1 MSKQRRL
8 GRGID
13 ALLQG
18 RDVTQLENDTAAVM
32 TIPLARLYPNPDQ
45 PRKTFDEEALGE
57 LARSIEERGIIQP
70 ILAEAD
76 EQDRYMIIAGERRW
90 RAAKLAGL
98 TVVPVLS
105 GTFSAEEKL
114 EIALIENIQRQ
125 DLSPLE
131 EARAYQDL
139 LENIGLSQD
148 ELARR
153 LGKSRP
159 AIANSLRL
167 LKLPETIQEQVN
179 RGEITAGHARTFL
192 GLSGEAQ
199 ASMEAV
205 ANLTIEEDLSVRAV
219 ERLVTMLNRGTA
231 LEEARG
237 LLFVASDA
245 TPSLTPELGDTG
257 PHLDMPG
264 NHAGDLDDRDA
275 EDHTVTDSKGGT
287 GRGTGTG
294 DDSRTGGHGTTRKTV
309 EMEQIEQRMIEALGT
324 RVVISGTDR
333 KGRIEIS
340 YLSMEDL
347 ERVAE
352 IIIGKENLS
361 T

>member
-18 RDVTQLENDTAAVM
+18 RDLSQLEHDANSVITVPHDRIA
-32 TIPLARLYPNPDQ
+32 PNPDQ
-45 PRKTFDEEALGE
+45 PRKHFDEESLGE

-70 ILAEAD
+70 ILAE
-76 EQDRYMIIAGERRW
+76 EQSDGTYMIIAGERRW

-98 TVVPVLS
+98 TVIPVLP
-105 GTFSAEEKL
+105 GVFSADEKL

-125 DLSPLE
+125 NLSPLE
-131 EARAYQDL
+131 EAKAYQDL
-139 LENIGLSQD
+139 LESIGFSQD

-167 LKLPETIQEQVN
+167 LKLPEAVQDKVN
-179 RGEITAGHARTFL
+179 SGALSAGHARTLL
-192 GLSGEAQ
+192 GLTGDALESIEA
-199 ASMEAV
+199 AADF
-205 ANLTIEEDLSVRAV
+205 TIEEGLSVRAL
-219 ERLVTMLNRGTA
+219 ERLVTMLNRGIA
-231 LEEARG
+231 LAEAGG
-237 LLFVASDA
+237 LLAAHEPDTPQENPTESKSSAGRRADHHPTRAGTDPVARKSV
-245 TPSLTPELGDTG
+245 ELQ
-257 PHLDMPG
+257 
-264 NHAGDLDDRDA
+264 R
-275 EDHTVTDSKGGT
+275 
-287 GRGTGTG
+287 
-294 DDSRTGGHGTTRKTV
+294 
-309 EMEQIEQRMIEALGT
+309 IEQKMIEALGT
-324 RVVISGTDR
+324 RVVVNGTDN

-352 IIIGKENLS
+352 IIVGEEAFS
-361 T
+361 S